1 MIRIN
6 LCTYK
11 LFILFEAKHML
22 KLRLK
27 RCGRKKQPFYRIVVM
42 KSASRRDGYAIEE
55 LGFYNPLNKRFKIDK
70 NRTILRLQQGVQPT
84 ETLVNLLKKANI
96 LENSL

>member
-1 MIRIN
+1 
-6 LCTYK
+6 
-11 LFILFEAKHML
+11 ML

-27 RCGRKKQPFYRIVVM
+27 RCGRKKQPFYKIVVM
-42 KSASRRDGYAIEE
+42 NSASRRDGYAIEE

-84 ETLVNLLKKANI
+84 ETLVNLLKKA
-96 LENSL
+96 SLLKTSF